1 MNWLQKLDRKFYRL
15 AVPHLMVIL
24 SAAMLGIYLV
34 DLLLPQT
41 NLISLLSLDRERI
54 FQGEVWRLVT
64 FIFLPPSSSPLWIVF
79 ALYFN
84 CLIGEGLENQWGK
97 FKFNLFYLCGM
108 MGAILASLITGYG
121 TNEYLNLSLFLAFAA
136 FYPDFQVR
144 LFFLLP
150 VKIKYLAFLD
160 ILFYLY
166 SLVFGTFASRMALLL
181 SLLNVLLFFGSD
193 LFHHLKQQSGYWK
206 TRRNFRKYNR

>member
-1 MNWLQKLDRKFYRL
+1 MIPGEL
-15 AVPHLMVIL
+15 ASKTGPQIL
-24 SAAMLGIYLV
+24 PAGSSASDGNPVCRHAGNYLV

-108 MGAILASLITGYG
+108 VGAILASLITGYG
-121 TNEYLNLSLFLAFAA
+121 TNGISESFPFPGVCRFLSGFSGALVFPAAGENQISGFSGYSLLFVFPGLRHFCFLHGTSPVAA
-136 FYPDFQVR
+136 QC
-144 LFFLLP
+144 
-150 VKIKYLAFLD
+150 LAFLRQRS
-160 ILFYLY
+160 FPP
-166 SLVFGTFASRMALLL
+166 SEAAVG
-181 SLLNVLLFFGSD
+181 VLENPPQLP
-193 LFHHLKQQSGYWK
+193 
-206 TRRNFRKYNR
+206 